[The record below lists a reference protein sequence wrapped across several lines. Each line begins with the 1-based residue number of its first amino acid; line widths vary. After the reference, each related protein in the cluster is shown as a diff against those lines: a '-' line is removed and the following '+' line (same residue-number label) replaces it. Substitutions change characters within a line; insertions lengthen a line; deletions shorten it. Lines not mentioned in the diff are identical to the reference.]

1 MKMHSAGL
9 NCVNRTI
16 NMNPLKLSCQQFLFG
31 EWRGAG
37 EHCGMNL
44 KQNDVNPESHH
55 LYAPLLICQSSVWI
69 ILHTTE
75 LKQRNNTS
83 ENITAE
89 NERRYC
95 IALITLMSLSYH
107 IVPFNNTW
115 CLQYRLTKSLHAAVL
130 PSRYAAHRI

>member
-1 MKMHSAGL
+1 MCEL
-9 NCVNRTI
+9 NYKYESSQTI
-16 NMNPLKLSCQQFLFG
+16 LSTVSLWG
-31 EWRGAG
+31 VEGAG
-37 EHCGMNL
+37 VHHGMNL

-55 LYAPLLICQSSVWI
+55 LYAPPLICQSSVWI